1 MRILVTASGSFQE
14 AELLSRMLISAGHDV
29 LLGTSGKGAVFHP
42 DVTVCYGPA
51 VVAVPDSPTVS
62 VISSGTGRYLS
73 PADVHV
79 FSGRSLVPPGFQG
92 RAVVIP
98 GAVDTRKFT
107 PSGKSCEKIIIAPG
121 KLNPEQGHKTLIRA
135 MHLVKPEIKAVF
147 VGQEGYYSV
156 QQMDSYAREIGVG
169 DRVQFSDGVE
179 YQHYFPAST
188 AVGVVTGYSRQLETN
203 NVIEL
208 MASGV
213 PLLVAAADWSRDLF
227 TDGVTALFH
236 SPGNWKQL
244 AGQINH
250 LMENSGLCDML
261 SGNAREYCVKHLSFE
276 SVGQRWTAV
285 LEQLSFGGGTYTATL
300 HD

>member
-14 AELLSRMLISAGHDV
+14 VELFCRMLTGAGHDV
-29 LLGTSGKGAVFHP
+29 LSGTSEDGAVFHP
-42 DVTVCYGPA
+42 DVTVCYGSA
-51 VVAVPDSPTVS
+51 VVTAQDSPVVS
-62 VISSGTGRYLS
+62 VISSGTGRHLS

-79 FSGRSLVPPGFQG
+79 FSSRHLIPPGFHG

-98 GAVDTRKFT
+98 HAVDTKKFK
-107 PSGKSCEKIIIAPG
+107 PAGKSGAKIIIAPG

-135 MHLVKPEIKAVF
+135 MHLVKPDYNAVF
-147 VGQEGYYSV
+147 IGQEGYYSIE
-156 QQMDSYAREIGVG
+156 QMNSYAREIGVG
-169 DRVQFSDGVE
+169 DRVQFSGGVE
-179 YQHYFPAST
+179 SLHSFPVRA
-188 AVGVVTGYSRQLETN
+188 AVGVVTGYPRQLEIN

-213 PLLVAAADWSRDLF
+213 PLLVAAADWSRDIV

-250 LMENSGLCDML
+250 LMENNGLCDML
-261 SGNAREYCVKHLSFE
+261 SGNAGEYCRKYLSFE
-276 SVGQRWTAV
+276 SVGQRWTEV
-285 LEQLSFGGGTYTATL
+285 LEQLSFG
-300 HD
+300 

>member
-14 AELLSRMLISAGHDV
+14 AELLSLMLTSAGHDV
-29 LLGTSGKGAVFHP
+29 LLGTPEEGAVFHP

-51 VVAVPDSPTVS
+51 VVTLPDSPVVS

-98 GAVDTRKFT
+98 HAVDTRKFT
-107 PSGKSCEKIIIAPG
+107 PAGKSGEKIIIAPG

-135 MHLVKPEIKAVF
+135 MHLVKPDYNAVF
-147 VGQEGYYSV
+147 VGEEGYYSI
-156 QQMDSYAREIGVG
+156 QQMNSYAREIGVG
-169 DRVQFSDGVE
+169 DRVQFSGGVE
-179 YQHYFPAST
+179 YLHSFSASV
-188 AVGVVTGYSRQLETN
+188 AVGVVTGYSRQLEID

-213 PLLVAAADWSRDLF
+213 PLLVAAADWSRDIV

-250 LMENSGLCDML
+250 LIENSGLCDML

-276 SVGQRWTAV
+276 SVGQRWTEV
-285 LEQLSFGGGTYTATL
+285 LEQLSFG
-300 HD
+300 